1 MSNPWKAS
9 DEVVQILDLVKSK
22 HHSPRIDDCRVAV
35 CFDDS
40 KPFVKNKLNLGK
52 LSKFS
57 STARLWQREKYDF
70 CLIIPMELWT
80 TILKVDQRE
89 AYIDLMLTRC
99 DMEYVSEVIE
109 ENGKKIKLTDE
120 FGRIQYSKVP
130 KEDKEGNVKWK
141 IDPLN
146 LEVFAKNV
154 RKYGLW
160 QEDLLILKEAILA
173 VDGGTSGQVKD
184 N

>member
-70 CLIIPMELWT
+70 CLIIP
-80 TILKVDQRE
+80 IP
-89 AYIDLMLTRC
+89 
-99 DMEYVSEVIE
+99 EVIE

>member
-1 MSNPWKAS
+1 
-9 DEVVQILDLVKSK
+9 
-22 HHSPRIDDCRVAV
+22 
-35 CFDDS
+35 
-40 KPFVKNKLNLGK
+40 
-52 LSKFS
+52 
-57 STARLWQREKYDF
+57 
-70 CLIIPMELWT
+70 MELWT

-99 DMEYVSEVIE
+99 DMEYVPEVIE